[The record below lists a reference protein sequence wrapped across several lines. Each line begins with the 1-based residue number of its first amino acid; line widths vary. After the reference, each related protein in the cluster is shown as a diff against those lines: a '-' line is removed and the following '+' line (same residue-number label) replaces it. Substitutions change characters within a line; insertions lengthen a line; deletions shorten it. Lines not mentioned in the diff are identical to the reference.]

1 MRETC
6 NNMAGAQTAPAVSL
20 PRARK
25 ARAGAALRR
34 RPRQGWAA
42 FGFVAPFLIAYG
54 VLFIYPSLRMLQLS
68 FTRAPLVGAG
78 PFIGF
83 HNYLR
88 LLRDHLFQAAMIHT
102 GYFVLLTVIPTTL
115 LGLGIALMV
124 QRLRGWLQ
132 SIILACFFLPYILPV
147 TVVTQIW
154 QWLLDL
160 QFGVAQ
166 PLLRLFDPH
175 GIAVFQNPAWAM
187 PMVAVVTIWWTNGFN
202 VLLFIAGLRNIP
214 PDFYDASA
222 LDGAGRIAQF
232 RHITWPLIWPVT
244 ALVLT
249 IQLILQLKIFDQVY
263 LLTQG
268 GPFNSTYVL
277 VQYIYKQAFVLNHG
291 GYGAAVAVCLFVII
305 IVFSILQYQVLR
317 LRGAS

>member
-1 MRETC
+1 
-6 NNMAGAQTAPAVSL
+6 MALV
-20 PRARK
+20 
-25 ARAGAALRR
+25 
-34 RPRQGWAA
+34 
-42 FGFVAPFLIAYG
+42 FVAPFLLAYL

-68 FTRAPLVGAG
+68 FTNAPLIGAG
-78 PFIGF
+78 HFTGA

-88 LLRDHLFQAAMIHT
+88 LLRDHMFQGAVVHT
-102 GYFVLLTVIPTTL
+102 GYFVLLTVIPTTV
-115 LGLGIALMV
+115 LGLAIALMV
-124 QRLRGWLQ
+124 ARLRGWLQ

-154 QWLLDL
+154 QWMFDL
-160 QFGVAQ
+160 QFGIAQ
-166 PLLRLFDPH
+166 RLLRLIDPH
-175 GIAVFQNPAWAM
+175 GIAVFHNPVWAM
-187 PMVAVVTIWWTNGFN
+187 PMLALVTIWWTNGFN

-214 PDFYDASA
+214 TDFYDASA

-277 VQYIYKQAFVLNHG
+277 VQYIYHQAFVLNHG
-291 GYGAAVAVCLFVII
+291 GYGAAVAVFLFVL
-305 IVFSILQYQVLR
+305 IVAFSVLQYQLLR
-317 LRGAS
+317 LRGER